1 MGHVIFV
8 RRMPESTRE
17 RHDRQRRAAL
27 PGLLHVARTGVAAV
41 PMPGRVAFWWS
52 SVAAAGELIRTRT
65 AHYRSGGSA
74 LKIYVFLTLALSAM
88 APAVAQAQETGV
100 TVQGAFGT
108 LLNASGT
115 DVSIGVGFWPDDRVG
130 IIVAAE
136 RVHLPT
142 EVTQF
147 ERGFS
152 ATRGGT
158 STFVSGEFRFV
169 PLRVSR
175 VSPYGL
181 AGAGFGSSRPNVNE
195 QFPDP
200 VDSFRSGALFAGGG
214 IHVPV
219 NRRLSLFGDVRAML
233 QLEDSEAGVY
243 LFVPVRAGVAWRF

>member
-1 MGHVIFV
+1 MK
-8 RRMPESTRE
+8 
-17 RHDRQRRAAL
+17 
-27 PGLLHVARTGVAAV
+27 V
-41 PMPGRVAFWWS
+41 PV
-52 SVAAAGELIRTRT
+52 L
-65 AHYRSGGSA
+65 SA
-74 LKIYVFLTLALSAM
+74 LVALFVI
-88 APAVAQAQETGV
+88 APAGAHAQDTRV
-100 TVQGAFGT
+100 SVQGAFGT
-108 LLNASGT
+108 QLNGGGT
-115 DVSIGVGFWPDDRVG
+115 DASAGVGFWPNDRIGLIVG
-130 IIVAAE
+130 AE

-175 VSPYGL
+175 VSPYVL
-181 AGAGFGSSRPNVNE
+181 AGIGFGRSRPNVNE

-200 VDSFRSGALFAGGG
+200 VDDFRSAALSAGGG

-219 NRRLSLFGDVRAML
+219 SAHVSLFGDVRAML